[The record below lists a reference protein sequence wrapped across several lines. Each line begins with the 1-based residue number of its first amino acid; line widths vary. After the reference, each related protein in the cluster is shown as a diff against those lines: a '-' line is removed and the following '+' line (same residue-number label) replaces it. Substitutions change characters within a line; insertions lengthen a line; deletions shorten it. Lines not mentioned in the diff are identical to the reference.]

1 MQSALGIYQLSK
13 MKSWHALRKRNAE
26 IYINS
31 VIDIDI
37 VNTPM
42 VPTNAQHAWYKLY
55 LTLDSRLFKKS
66 MSRELLMKNLNS
78 LSVPCSFG
86 GSGEIY
92 KEKAF
97 KKLNS
102 LKSGAL
108 KNASFLEKNS
118 LMLQV
123 HPTITINELKRR
135 AKILRSALIRAKK

>member
-1 MQSALGIYQLSK
+1 MLKFILIQLLTSILLI
-13 MKSWHALRKRNAE
+13 HA
-26 IYINS
+26 
-31 VIDIDI
+31 
-37 VNTPM
+37 M

-78 LSVPCSFG
+78 ISVPCSFG

-108 KNASFLEKNS
+108 KNASFLRKKFDN
-118 LMLQV
+118 V
-123 HPTITINELKRR
+123 
-135 AKILRSALIRAKK
+135 ASASNYYN